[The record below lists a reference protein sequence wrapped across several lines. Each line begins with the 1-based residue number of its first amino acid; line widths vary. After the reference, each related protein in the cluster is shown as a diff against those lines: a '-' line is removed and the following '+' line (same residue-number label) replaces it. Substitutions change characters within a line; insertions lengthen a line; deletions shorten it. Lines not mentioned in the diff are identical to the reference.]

1 MEPHA
6 AVDTLI
12 KFIIKLAIVVALA
25 NAAWRAGSVY
35 LAFYKFQD
43 DVIGTVQYRGIKTDE
58 QIRKRILDEAK
69 AADIPIADD
78 DSLVVRRE
86 GNHTIVD
93 GSYVQSAELFPG
105 YPHTFPFTIHLN
117 VPTSTLP

>member
-1 MEPHA
+1 MNFPDRSTFSSFPDSLA
-6 AVDTLI
+6 ATQM
-12 KFIIKLAIVVALA
+12 FPA
-25 NAAWRAGSVY
+25 
-35 LAFYKFQD
+35 
-43 DVIGTVQYRGIKTDE
+43 E
-58 QIRKRILDEAK
+58 

-105 YPHTFPFTIHLN
+105 YPHTFPFTIHLD